1 MMADPKSILEFL
13 ERGVGMFLDVNLEF
27 LWVEFAPMA
36 PTRFRGQ
43 RTLLGGVQIPINGT
57 PRQLEPPG
65 GLGFRTTIPHE
76 FHHPFP

>member
-1 MMADPKSILEFL
+1 MMADTKSLLEFL

-27 LWVEFAPMA
+27 LRVAFAPMSPA
-36 PTRFRGQ
+36 RFRGQ
-43 RTLLGGVQIPINGT
+43 RALLGGVQIPINGT
-57 PRQLEPPG
+57 PRQIKPPG